1 MSDYN
6 EHLISMAGGDGG
18 QLDQIQRRA
27 DVIQRCMDAA
37 PNDSYDMSDIGGA
50 LDAAANDVPYLLA
63 LVREQAAKLK
73 RVEALADKLETFA
86 ANTRGFNPTRHAGWD
101 GKASDYDRQARAI
114 HTALEAAS

>member
-1 MSDYN
+1 MSEYS
-6 EHLISMAGGDGG
+6 EHLISMAGGDGDIADIESRLNSDRDDFG
-18 QLDQIQRRA
+18 GGWSDHTIQDRA
-27 DVIQRCMDAA
+27 
-37 PNDSYDMSDIGGA
+37 
-50 LDAAANDVPYLLA
+50 YLLA

-114 HTALEAAS
+114 RAALEATK